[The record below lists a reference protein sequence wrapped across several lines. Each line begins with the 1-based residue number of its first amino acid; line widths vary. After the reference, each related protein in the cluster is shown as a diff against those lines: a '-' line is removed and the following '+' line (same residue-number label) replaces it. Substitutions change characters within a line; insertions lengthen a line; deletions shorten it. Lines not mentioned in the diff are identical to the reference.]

1 MLEAR
6 MRSLLPLIASVV
18 LAMAARTFTY
28 AADMPQSVAPFPV
41 PVAADGVQRA
51 TITLDSYSYVPGYLV
66 VEAGKPVELTLTSVT
81 TITPHNFIIKDPAG
95 SLSVEQDVGAG
106 KTVVVKFTPTKPG
119 VFPIYCDKRL
129 WPMPSHRDKGM
140 EGKLEVK

>member
-6 MRSLLPLIASVV
+6 MRYRLPLIASVV
-18 LAMAARTFTY
+18 LAVAGWTVTH
-28 AADMPQSVAPFPV
+28 AADMPQPLPPFPV

-51 TITLDSYSYVPGYLV
+51 TITLDSYSYVPGHLV

-106 KTVVVKFTPTKPG
+106 KTVVVKFTPTKQG
-119 VFPIYCDKRL
+119 LFPIYCDKRL